1 MEEINKRIYYL
12 HSQIDLL
19 LKWSTTLNDEQKM
32 RADNFSKIYGSST
45 LSWFNISM
53 AKNCQNGRDQARKT
67 CSW

>member
-19 LKWSTTLNDEQKM
+19 H
-32 RADNFSKIYGSST
+32 GSST
-45 LSWFNISM
+45 LSCFSISM
-53 AKNCQNGRDQARKT
+53 AKSRQNGRDQTRKT